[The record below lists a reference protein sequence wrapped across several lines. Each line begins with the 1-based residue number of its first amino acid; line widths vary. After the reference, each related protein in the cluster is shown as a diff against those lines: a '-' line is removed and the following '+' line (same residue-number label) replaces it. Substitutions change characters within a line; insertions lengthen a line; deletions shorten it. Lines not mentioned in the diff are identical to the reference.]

1 MEVFMKKIFSVIL
14 TVVLILVY
22 PYTVSAENK
31 APEVS
36 AKACVLIEEKTGK
49 ILFEKNSSEKLPMA
63 STTKI
68 MTTLLCLESGGLDD
82 QFVVDGE
89 AIKVEGSSM
98 GLTEGDVVTKRALCY
113 GMMLPS
119 GNDAANA
126 TAVKLG
132 GSIENF
138 ADMMNERAEKIGM
151 TRTCFVTPSGLE
163 GEGHGSSA
171 YDMALL
177 AREALR
183 NPDFAEICSQKKAKV
198 EFGNPPYERWLT
210 NSNKLLDMYQGVK
223 GVKTGF
229 TDEAGRCIVSA
240 CEREGIS
247 LICVTLN
254 DKNDWQDH
262 INMYDY
268 GYSVLQPLELST
280 DEIFAVP
287 VAGGT
292 EDTIPVRAEE
302 QILIGDDGKTANRIS
317 SSIILPPFVYSDIK
331 TGDKIGEIKYYY
343 DGRYID
349 SISLNAMKNTE
360 YKETEKKTDK
370 NFFEKIFRLLHRNV
384 HQTAN
389 GRGGVNG
396 RCDMKERQEDGRF
409 CRAYLRTMD
418 PERAAAEI
426 NRRDGYTMLGR
437 KTTQQHLEQMR
448 SAAAATVKREDILR
462 QLAKLAFGG
471 AEDAVRLALE
481 RGETAP
487 EGLELSAVSELRV
500 TEKGVEVKL
509 VDRVRAL
516 ETLWRLLGESGGAQ
530 QDELYRALTELGGGT
545 EDWNGE

>member
-1 MEVFMKKIFSVIL
+1 MKKIFSVIL

-177 AREALR
+177 TREALR

-229 TDEAGRCIVSA
+229 TDEAGRCLVSA

-292 EDTIPVRAEE
+292 ANTIPVRAEE

-370 NFFEKIFRLLHRNV
+370 NFFEKFKKFLFN
-384 HQTAN
+384 N
-389 GRGGVNG
+389 
-396 RCDMKERQEDGRF
+396 
-409 CRAYLRTMD
+409 
-418 PERAAAEI
+418 
-426 NRRDGYTMLGR
+426 
-437 KTTQQHLEQMR
+437 
-448 SAAAATVKREDILR
+448 
-462 QLAKLAFGG
+462 
-471 AEDAVRLALE
+471 
-481 RGETAP
+481 
-487 EGLELSAVSELRV
+487 
-500 TEKGVEVKL
+500 
-509 VDRVRAL
+509 
-516 ETLWRLLGESGGAQ
+516 
-530 QDELYRALTELGGGT
+530 
-545 EDWNGE
+545 

>member
-1 MEVFMKKIFSVIL
+1 MKKFFSVVL
-14 TVVLILVY
+14 TGIFIMAC
-22 PYTVSAENK
+22 PYVISAESK

-68 MTTLLCLESGGLDD
+68 MTTLLCLESGSLDD
-82 QFVVDGE
+82 QFVVDSE

-98 GLTEGDVVTKRALCY
+98 GLTEDDVVTKRALCY

-126 TAVKLG
+126 TAVRLG

-138 ADMMNERAEKIGM
+138 ADMMNERAEEIGM

-198 EFGNPPYERWLT
+198 KFGNPPYERWLT

-229 TDEAGRCIVSA
+229 TDEAGRCLVSA
-240 CEREGIS
+240 CERDGIS

-262 INMYDY
+262 INVYDY
-268 GYSVLQPLELST
+268 GYSVLQPLELSS

-292 EDTIPVRAEE
+292 ENTVPVNTEE
-302 QILIGDDGKTANRIS
+302 HILIGDDGKTANKIS
-317 SSIILPPFVYSDIK
+317 SEIILPPFVYSNK
-331 TGDKIGEIKYYY
+331 KLGDKIGEIRYFY

-349 SISLNAMKNTE
+349 SIPLKAMKNIE

-370 NFFEKIFRLLHRNV
+370 SFVDKI
-384 HQTAN
+384 
-389 GRGGVNG
+389 
-396 RCDMKERQEDGRF
+396 K
-409 CRAYLRTMD
+409 
-418 PERAAAEI
+418 
-426 NRRDGYTMLGR
+426 
-437 KTTQQHLEQMR
+437 K
-448 SAAAATVKREDILR
+448 IL
-462 QLAKLAFGG
+462 F
-471 AEDAVRLALE
+471 
-481 RGETAP
+481 
-487 EGLELSAVSELRV
+487 
-500 TEKGVEVKL
+500 
-509 VDRVRAL
+509 
-516 ETLWRLLGESGGAQ
+516 
-530 QDELYRALTELGGGT
+530 
-545 EDWNGE
+545 NN

>member
-1 MEVFMKKIFSVIL
+1 MKKIFFAVL
-14 TVVLILVY
+14 TIIFVLSCSY
-22 PYTVSAENK
+22 AVSAENK
-31 APEVS
+31 TPEVS

-82 QFVVDGE
+82 SFVVDSE

-98 GLTEGDVVTKRALCY
+98 GLTEGDVVTKRDLCY

-138 ADMMNERAEKIGM
+138 AKIMNERAEEIGM

-163 GEGHGSSA
+163 GDGHGASA

-210 NSNKLLDMYQGVK
+210 NTNKLLDMYEGVK

-229 TDEAGRCIVSA
+229 TDEAGRCLVSA
-240 CEREGIS
+240 CERDGIS

-262 INMYDY
+262 MNMYDY
-268 GYSVLQPLELST
+268 GYSVLQPLELSS

-292 EDTIPVRAEE
+292 ENTIPVRAEGKL
-302 QILIGDDGKTANRIS
+302 LIGNDGKTENKIS
-317 SSIILPPFVYSDIK
+317 SEIILPPFVYSNVQL
-331 TGDKIGEIKYYY
+331 GNKIGEIKYYY
-343 DGRYID
+343 NGMYID
-349 SISLNAMKNTE
+349 SIPLKAMKNTE
-360 YKETEKKTDK
+360 YKKSSKKTDES
-370 NFFEKIFRLLHRNV
+370 FFEKVKNLL
-384 HQTAN
+384 
-389 GRGGVNG
+389 
-396 RCDMKERQEDGRF
+396 F
-409 CRAYLRTMD
+409 
-418 PERAAAEI
+418 
-426 NRRDGYTMLGR
+426 
-437 KTTQQHLEQMR
+437 
-448 SAAAATVKREDILR
+448 
-462 QLAKLAFGG
+462 
-471 AEDAVRLALE
+471 
-481 RGETAP
+481 
-487 EGLELSAVSELRV
+487 
-500 TEKGVEVKL
+500 
-509 VDRVRAL
+509 
-516 ETLWRLLGESGGAQ
+516 
-530 QDELYRALTELGGGT
+530 
-545 EDWNGE
+545 